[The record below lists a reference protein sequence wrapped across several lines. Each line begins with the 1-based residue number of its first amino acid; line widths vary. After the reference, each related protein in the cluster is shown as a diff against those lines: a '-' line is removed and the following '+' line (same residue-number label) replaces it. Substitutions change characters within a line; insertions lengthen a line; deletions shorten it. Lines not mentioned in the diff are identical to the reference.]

1 MKPVQLM
8 FRSQR
13 NMNQRKAFTFDSGRE
28 NEPGRQNELLWQGF
42 FLTEMVKL
50 TWNAEKHKI
59 CWKACFVVTCLFF
72 LMEMAKLT
80 WNAEKHKICW
90 KACFVMTCLF
100 LMEMAK
106 LTWNAEK
113 HKTCWKACFVVT
125 CLICFNGNC
134 ETYMKCWEAQNL
146 LKNMFCCDM
155 SIFLMEM
162 AKLTWN
168 AEKHKIC
175 WKACF
180 VMTCLFLM
188 EMAKLTW
195 NAEKHKTCWKA
206 CFVVTCL
213 ICFNGNCETYM
224 KCWEAQNLLKNMFC
238 CDMSIFLMEMAKLTW
253 NAEKQV
259 MLRSK
264 KYLLKS
270 MFCCDM
276 SNFFDGKNLNYWCL
290 IGEHSRNTQT
300 GTKRYGRFIFCIYL
314 HDTME
319 TFFGSFLLCW

>member
-1 MKPVQLM
+1 MPDKHMVTTLEPGWHTQHTCLGIGTESC
-8 FRSQR
+8 RHD
-13 NMNQRKAFTFDSGRE
+13 NKAFTFDSGRE
-28 NEPGRQNELLWQGF
+28 NESGRQNELLWQG
-42 FLTEMVKL
+42 
-50 TWNAEKHKI
+50 
-59 CWKACFVVTCLFF
+59 LFF
-72 LMEMAKLT
+72 DG
-80 WNAEKHKICW
+80 
-90 KACFVMTCLF
+90 
-100 LMEMAK
+100 
-106 LTWNAEK
+106 
-113 HKTCWKACFVVT
+113 
-125 CLICFNGNC
+125 NG

-146 LKNMFCCDM
+146 LKSMFCCDMSNFFWWKWRNLHEMLRSTKSAEKHVCCDM

-180 VMTCLFLM
+180 V
-188 EMAKLTW
+188 
-195 NAEKHKTCWKA
+195 
-206 CFVVTCL
+206 VTCL
-213 ICFNGNCETYM
+213 C
-224 KCWEAQNLLKNMFC
+224 L
-238 CDMSIFLMEMAKLTW
+238 FLMEMAKLTW

-276 SNFFDGKNLNYWCL
+276 SIFFDGKNLNYWCL

>member
-1 MKPVQLM
+1 M

-28 NEPGRQNELLWQGF
+28 NEPGRQNELLWQGYF
-42 FLTEMVKL
+42 FDG
-50 TWNAEKHKI
+50 
-59 CWKACFVVTCLFF
+59 
-72 LMEMAKLT
+72 
-80 WNAEKHKICW
+80 
-90 KACFVMTCLF
+90 
-100 LMEMAK
+100 
-106 LTWNAEK
+106 
-113 HKTCWKACFVVT
+113 
-125 CLICFNGNC
+125 NGQ
-134 ETYMKCWEAQNL
+134 TYMKCWEAQNL
-146 LKNMFCCDM
+146 LKSMFCCDM

-180 VMTCLFLM
+180 VVTCLFFWT
-188 EMAKLTW
+188 EMVKLTW
-195 NAEKHKTCWKA
+195 NAEKHKICWKT

-213 ICFNGNCETYM
+213 F
-224 KCWEAQNLLKNMFC
+224 
-238 CDMSIFLMEMAKLTW
+238 FLMEMAKLTW

-276 SNFFDGKNLNYWCL
+276 S
-290 IGEHSRNTQT
+290 
-300 GTKRYGRFIFCIYL
+300 IFL
-314 HDTME
+314 ME
-319 TFFGSFLLCW
+319 K